1 MRLGYRFFLDSAH
14 TVPTVAKCARLHGH
28 TYEVE
33 VRIEGETGA
42 DGMVVEFG
50 AFKRKA
56 WDEVL
61 CRYDHVFL
69 NEVLPVVPTVE
80 NLTAAL
86 HADLSK
92 AFEGFTISLRVYEGH
107 GKYAELP

>member
-14 TVPTVAKCARLHGH
+14 RVPSVPKCAVLHGH

-33 VRIEGETGA
+33 VRIEGEPAA
-42 DGMVVEFG
+42 DGMILEFG
-50 AFKRKA
+50 EFKRKA

-61 CRYDHVFL
+61 KRYDHVYL
-69 NEVLPVVPTVE
+69 NEVMTEVPTVE
-80 NLTAAL
+80 NITRAL
-86 HADLSK
+86 HTELSR
-92 AFEGFTISLRVYEGH
+92 AFPGNAISLRVYEGH